1 MAADISFTDAGA
13 VVTRAAGAFYD
24 YVSDN
29 KSLPYSIEALLI
41 GRKRAISAKENGITI
56 IPDVVISEEHNDE
69 VVLTRHP
76 VDTGAPITD
85 HAYRNPAVLNVKF
98 AWSDSS
104 RLLNSTFSGSIL
116 KGVTTTKDV
125 YKQLLSLMQ
134 KRELLSVSTGKR
146 SYDSMIITRLVTST
160 DKDSES
166 SLSCDITFE
175 EVMIVST
182 KEVELQAVNQANPA
196 KTAGTVDG
204 GNRQAEMTTTEAAD
218 ITAQNAGE

>member
-1 MAADISFTDAGA
+1 M
-13 VVTRAAGAFYD
+13 
-24 YVSDN
+24 
-29 KSLPYSIEALLI
+29 
-41 GRKRAISAKENGITI
+41 
-56 IPDVVISEEHNDE
+56 
-69 VVLTRHP
+69 
-76 VDTGAPITD
+76 
-85 HAYRNPAVLNVKF
+85 
-98 AWSDSS
+98 
-104 RLLNSTFSGSIL
+104 
-116 KGVTTTKDV
+116 
-125 YKQLLSLMQ
+125 
-134 KRELLSVSTGKR
+134 STGKR

-218 ITAQNAGE
+218 ITAQSAGE